1 MKVGMKT
8 LLKMNLILSHFPKW
22 WCIYIIVGVSCQ
34 SLLIFHVAA
43 ILAHLVQYHI
53 INNSSMHTTEISVS
67 GEYPRKRKYS
77 SPSHPPLLH
86 TSRKLHVDALR

>member
-43 ILAHLVQYHI
+43 ILAHLVRYHI
-53 INNSSMHTTEISVS
+53 INNSSMHPTEISVS
-67 GEYPRKRKYS
+67 GEYPEKENILFPATLPFS
-77 SPSHPPLLH
+77 
-86 TSRKLHVDALR
+86 T